1 MNIYPSFTNIRSFT
15 AYNFSMLRMRA
26 LRDLFWA
33 KLTRRNTKLA
43 VFPEQERR
51 NNPNRR
57 LLGTKDIPVEEII
70 GTFNSHS
77 DFDYQFRPLSKH
89 LCNRWVNTFINLE
102 RDSWS
107 SILVHKIGENYYVED
122 GHHRVSVARSMGMAF
137 IEAKV
142 WEYSVR
148 PEQTEICQSMRCTE
162 QSSAKVYTSSG
173 LRSRSVEW

>member
-15 AYNFSMLRMRA
+15 AYNFSMLRMHA

-33 KLTRRNTKLA
+33 KLTDRSTKLA
-43 VFPEQERR
+43 VLPEQERLD
-51 NNPNRR
+51 NPNRK
-57 LLGTKDIPVEEII
+57 LLGTRDIPVEKII
-70 GTFNSHS
+70 GTINRES
-77 DFDYQFRPLSKH
+77 DFDYHFRPLSKH

-102 RDSWS
+102 RDGWS

-122 GHHRVSVARSMGMAF
+122 GHHRVSVARSIGMAF

-142 WEYSVR
+142 WDYSIQLQ
-148 PEQTEICQSMRCTE
+148 QTEICQSMQCTE
-162 QSSAKVYTSSG
+162 QSSAKVYASSG